1 MDSGPTLLRGRS
13 WRGGLPCPPRLSGGR
28 ARHLILA
35 SLATSALLFAPG
47 AGGVPGD
54 PTPPVLTPV
63 TIGTLGSNGW
73 YRSNVT
79 VNWTVVDPESVIL
92 STSGCGATTLSVDT
106 PRTDLTCSASS
117 DGGDGSQTVRI
128 KIDRTP
134 PLVTA
139 AAERLPTAS
148 GWYTSPLSVS
158 FSGVDATSGV
168 ASCSSA
174 RYAGPDHPAAVV
186 GGTCSD
192 QAGNGAS
199 TSLSLKY
206 DATAPSL
213 SAVTKKL
220 GKRRVQLMWRPS
232 ADTRLVE
239 VLRAPGRN
247 GEGQTVL
254 YLGTGTTFLDT
265 GLVVGRAYQYRVTA
279 IDEAANRSEHT
290 INVIATGALLSPVP
304 GAQVPAPP
312 HLVWT
317 AVKGASYYNLQ
328 LVRGRKV
335 LSVWPVRARFQLQQT
350 WRYKGR
356 RYRLRPG
363 LYRWYVWPGYGRISA
378 NRYGS
383 LLGGSTFVVTG

>member
-1 MDSGPTLLRGRS
+1 MLLRGRT
-13 WRGGLPCPPRLSGGR
+13 WRRGSPRHPRLCGY
-28 ARHLILA
+28 LLLVCVA
-35 SLATSALLFAPG
+35 SAALVAAPG
-47 AGGVPGD
+47 ASGA
-54 PTPPVLTPV
+54 PPDITV
-63 TIGTLGSNGW
+63 TISGTLGLNGW

-79 VNWTVVDPESVIL
+79 VNWQVDGETA
-92 STSGCGATTLSVDT
+92 STGCDAVTLSVDT
-106 PRTDLTCSASS
+106 PGTKLTCSAESGA
-117 DGGDGSQTVRI
+117 DQTTKSVTI
-128 KIDRTP
+128 KLDRTAP
-134 PLVTA
+134 IVTA

-148 GWYTSPLSVS
+148 GWYTSPVTVS
-158 FSGVDATSGV
+158 FSGTDGTSGV
-168 ASCSSA
+168 ASCSSG

-186 GGTCSD
+186 PGSCSD
-192 QAGNGAS
+192 QAGNL
-199 TSLSLKY
+199 TSAALSFKY
-206 DATAPSL
+206 DATPPSL

-220 GKRRVQLMWRPS
+220 GKRSVTLMWRPS
-232 ADTRLVE
+232 ADTKLVE

-247 GEGQTVL
+247 GEGQTVI
-254 YLGTGTTFLDT
+254 YLGPGTTFRDT

-279 IDEAANRSEHT
+279 LDEAANRSEHT

-304 GAQVPAPP
+304 GARVPAPP

-317 AVKGASYYNLQ
+317 TVKGASYYNLQ

-350 WRYKGR
+350 WRYRGR

-378 NRYGS
+378 NRYGP